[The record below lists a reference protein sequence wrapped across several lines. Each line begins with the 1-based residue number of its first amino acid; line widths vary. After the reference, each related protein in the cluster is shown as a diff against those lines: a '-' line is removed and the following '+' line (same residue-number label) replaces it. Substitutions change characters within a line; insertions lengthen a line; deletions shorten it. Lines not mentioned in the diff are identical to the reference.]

1 MESINVTVREGD
13 SFDELYL
20 AYQKPLGTP
29 RDFSSSTLLAQIK
42 EVFGSQTVIDTWNVI
57 KLATTGHLKLG
68 LTSNQTEALARN
80 ISLGYADRS
89 LTYDVGRQA
98 ADPPD
103 ASAVYL
109 WDLKELFFVDAAQ
122 SIASISQGSLIDE
135 LLGTYRLRVT
145 TVGDHG
151 LGATDVV
158 RISGT
163 SNANYNTTYSTN
175 SLSIISSNVFEIV
188 PVGGTPTFGTS
199 STGGTLQVLKEDTI
213 VLGTLQVKP
222 RITSL

>member
-20 AYQKPLGTP
+20 AFQKPVGTP

-42 EVFGSQTVIDTWNVI
+42 ETFGTSTVLDTWNVI
-57 KLATTGHLKLG
+57 KLPATGHVKLG

-80 ISLGYADRS
+80 IALGYSDRD
-89 LTYDVGRQA
+89 LTYDVSRQA

-103 ASAVYL
+103 AGALFL
-109 WDLKELFFVDAAQ
+109 WDLKELYFVDAAQ
-122 SIASISQGSLIDE
+122 SIVSITEGSQIDP
-135 LLGTYRLRVT
+135 LLGTSRIRVT
-145 TVGDHG
+145 TLGDHG
-151 LGATDVV
+151 LGSTDVV

-163 SNANYNTTYSTN
+163 SVGSYNATYTAN
-175 SLSIISSNVFEIV
+175 SLSIVSNTVFEIV
-188 PVGGTPTFGTS
+188 PVSGSPIFSTVS
-199 STGGTLQVLKEDTI
+199 SGGTLQVLKEDTI

>member
-20 AYQKPLGTP
+20 AFQKPVGTP
-29 RDFSSSTLLAQIK
+29 RDFTSSTLLAQIK
-42 EVFGSQTVIDTWNVI
+42 EVFGTQAVIDTWNII
-57 KLATTGHLKLG
+57 KLPTPGHLKLG

-80 ISLGYADRS
+80 IALGYADRN
-89 LTYDVGRQA
+89 LTYDVSRQA

-103 ASAVYL
+103 AGALFL
-109 WDLKELFFVDAAQ
+109 WDLKELYFVSAAQ
-122 SIASISQGSLIDE
+122 GIVSITQGTQIDP
-135 LLGTYRLRVT
+135 LLGTNRIRVT
-145 TVGDHG
+145 TLGDHG
-151 LGATDVV
+151 LGSTDVV

-163 SNANYNTTYSTN
+163 SVGSYNATYTAN
-175 SLSIISSNVFEIV
+175 SLSIISNTVFEIV
-188 PVGGTPTFGTS
+188 PSAGTPIFS
-199 STGGTLQVLKEDTI
+199 SVSSGGTLQVLKEDTI

>member
-20 AYQKPLGTP
+20 AFQKPVGTA
-29 RDFSSSTLLAQIK
+29 RDFTNSTLLAQIK
-42 EVFGSQTVIDTWNVI
+42 EVFGTNTVLDTWNVI
-57 KLATTGHLKLG
+57 KLPTQGHLKLG
-68 LTSNQTEALARN
+68 LTSVQTEALARN
-80 ISLGYADRS
+80 IALGYADRN
-89 LTYDVGRQA
+89 LTYDVSRQA

-103 ASAVYL
+103 AGALFL
-109 WDLKELFFVDAAQ
+109 WDLKELFFVSAA
-122 SIASISQGSLIDE
+122 SSISSITQGSLVDS
-135 LLGTYRLRVT
+135 LLGTYRIRVT

-151 LGATDVV
+151 LGSTDVI

-163 SNANYNTTYSTN
+163 SAGVYNATYSAN
-175 SLSIISSNVFEIV
+175 SLSIISSTVFEIV
-188 PVGGTPTFGTS
+188 PSAGTPTFSVS
-199 STGGTLQVLKEDTI
+199 SSGGSLQVLKEDTI

>member
-13 SFDELYL
+13 SFDELHL
-20 AYQKPLGTP
+20 AFQKPVGTP
-29 RDFSSSTLLAQIK
+29 RDFTNSTVLAQIK
-42 EVFGSQTVIDTWNVI
+42 EVFGTNDVLDTWNVI
-57 KLATTGHLKLG
+57 KLPRTGHLKLG

-80 ISLGYADRS
+80 ITLGYSDRD

-103 ASAVYL
+103 AGALFL
-109 WDLKELFFVDAAQ
+109 WDLKELFFVNAAQ
-122 SIASISQGSLIDE
+122 SIISVTEGTSIDP
-135 LLGTYRLRVT
+135 LLGTFRLRVT
-145 TVGDHG
+145 TLGNHG
-151 LGATDVV
+151 LASTDTI

-163 SNANYNTTYSTN
+163 SVSGYNATYTNN
-175 SLSIISSNVFEIV
+175 SLSIISNTVFEIV
-188 PVGGTPTFGTS
+188 PFAGSPIFS
-199 STGGTLQVLKEDTI
+199 SASSDGTLQVLKEDTI

>member
-20 AYQKPLGTP
+20 AFQKPVGTP

-42 EVFGSQTVIDTWNVI
+42 ETFGTSTVLDTWNVI
-57 KLATTGHLKLG
+57 KLPTTGHVKLG

-80 ISLGYADRS
+80 ISLGYSDRA
-89 LTYDVGRQA
+89 LTYDVSRQA

-103 ASAVYL
+103 AGALFL
-109 WDLKELFFVDAAQ
+109 WDLKELYFVDAAQ
-122 SIASISQGSLIDE
+122 SIVSITQGSQIDP
-135 LLGTYRLRVT
+135 LLGTSRMRVT
-145 TVGDHG
+145 TLGDHG
-151 LGATDVV
+151 LGSTDVV

-163 SNANYNTTYSTN
+163 SVGSYNATYTAN
-175 SLSIISSNVFEIV
+175 SLSIVSNTVFEIV
-188 PVGGTPTFGTS
+188 PVSGSPIFSTVS
-199 STGGTLQVLKEDTI
+199 SGGTLQVLKEDTI

>member
-20 AYQKPLGTP
+20 AFQKPVGMP
-29 RDFSSSTLLAQIK
+29 RDFTNSTLLAQIK
-42 EVFGSQTVIDTWNVI
+42 EVFGTQTVLDTWNII
-57 KLATTGHLKLG
+57 KLPTTGHVKLG

-80 ISLGYADRS
+80 ITLGYSERN

-103 ASAVYL
+103 ASALFL
-109 WDLKELFFVDAAQ
+109 WDLKELYFVGAANGIV
-122 SIASISQGSLIDE
+122 SITQGTQIDP
-135 LLGTYRLRVT
+135 LLGTNRIRVT
-145 TVGDHG
+145 TLGDHG
-151 LGATDVV
+151 LGSTDVV

-163 SNANYNTTYSTN
+163 SVSAYNATYSAN
-175 SLSIISSNVFEIV
+175 SLSIISNTVFEIV
-188 PVGGTPTFGTS
+188 PSAGTPIFS
-199 STGGTLQVLKEDTI
+199 SVSSGGTLQVLKEDTI

>member
-20 AYQKPLGTP
+20 AFQKPVGTP
-29 RDFSSSTLLAQIK
+29 RDFSGSTLLAQIK
-42 EVFGSQTVIDTWNVI
+42 EVFGTQTVLDTWNIV
-57 KLATTGHLKLG
+57 KLPATGHLKLG

-80 ISLGYADRS
+80 IALGYADRG
-89 LTYDVGRQA
+89 LTYDVGRQS
-98 ADPPD
+98 ADPGD
-103 ASAVYL
+103 ASAVFL
-109 WDLKELFFVDAAQ
+109 WDLKELYFVSAAQ
-122 SIASISQGSLIDE
+122 SIASITQGSQVDP
-135 LLGTYRLRVT
+135 LLGTFRIRVQ

-151 LGATDVV
+151 LASTDVV

-163 SNANYNTTYSTN
+163 SVGGYNATYTTN
-175 SLSIISSNVFEIV
+175 SLSIISNTVFEIV
-188 PVGGTPTFGTS
+188 PSAGAPIFSSVSSGGS
-199 STGGTLQVLKEDTI
+199 LQVLKEDTI